1 MPSAS
6 GSFTFPF
13 YLRLSVATSQLSSR
27 SSMILS
33 IKLVAPVLVQCSTSP
48 PLPLTHSYAPEP
60 RTRPP
65 LLSTRR
71 RLPSLLR
78 HAVSLEVSLKASHCI
93 YTHAHYNPSFHA
105 VNKTTDVLLF
115 VERSYRALDHP
126 RGPDKT
132 SIDTIILFMFTDTC
146 EINGEC
152 AKRERERE
160 STFIELLP
168 RMEQDIFFCPS
179 FLFLSLSRMILGG
192 SCTSRHGCGDRQ

>member
-33 IKLVAPVLVQCSTSP
+33 IKLVAPVLCSTSP

-60 RTRPP
+60 RTPPP
-65 LLSTRR
+65 LLSTRG

-93 YTHAHYNPSFHA
+93 YTHAHHNPSFHA

-152 AKRERERE
+152 AKRERERVC
-160 STFIELLP
+160 SSSYYRGWNRIFSFVLLF
-168 RMEQDIFFCPS
+168 FFC
-179 FLFLSLSRMILGG
+179 LSRG
-192 SCTSRHGCGDRQ
+192 

>member
-65 LLSTRR
+65 LLSTRG

-93 YTHAHYNPSFHA
+93 YTHAHHNRSFHA

-160 STFIELLP
+160 RVRSSSYYRGWNRIFSSVLLF
-168 RMEQDIFFCPS
+168 FFC
-179 FLFLSLSRMILGG
+179 LSRG
-192 SCTSRHGCGDRQ
+192 

>member
-33 IKLVAPVLVQCSTSP
+33 IKLVAPVLCSTSP

-65 LLSTRR
+65 LLSTRG

-93 YTHAHYNPSFHA
+93 YTHAHHNPSFHA

-160 STFIELLP
+160 YVHRVITEDGTGYFLLS
-168 RMEQDIFFCPS
+168 FFS
-179 FLFLSLSRMILGG
+179 FSVSLEDDTWRKL
-192 SCTSRHGCGDRQ
+192 H

>member
-33 IKLVAPVLVQCSTSP
+33 IKLVAPVLCSTSP

-65 LLSTRR
+65 LLSTRG

-160 STFIELLP
+160 YVHRVITEDGTGYFLLS
-168 RMEQDIFFCPS
+168 FFS
-179 FLFLSLSRMILGG
+179 FSVSLEDDTWRKL
-192 SCTSRHGCGDRQ
+192 H

>member
-65 LLSTRR
+65 LLSTRG

-93 YTHAHYNPSFHA
+93 YTHAHHNPSFHA

-160 STFIELLP
+160 YVHRVITEDGTGYFLLS
-168 RMEQDIFFCPS
+168 FFS
-179 FLFLSLSRMILGG
+179 FSVSLEDDTWRKLHYPSRMW
-192 SCTSRHGCGDRQ
+192 

>member
-33 IKLVAPVLVQCSTSP
+33 IKLVAPVLCSTSP

-65 LLSTRR
+65 LLSTRG

-160 STFIELLP
+160 RVRSSSYYRGWNRIFSSVLLF
-168 RMEQDIFFCPS
+168 FFC
-179 FLFLSLSRMILGG
+179 LSRG
-192 SCTSRHGCGDRQ
+192 